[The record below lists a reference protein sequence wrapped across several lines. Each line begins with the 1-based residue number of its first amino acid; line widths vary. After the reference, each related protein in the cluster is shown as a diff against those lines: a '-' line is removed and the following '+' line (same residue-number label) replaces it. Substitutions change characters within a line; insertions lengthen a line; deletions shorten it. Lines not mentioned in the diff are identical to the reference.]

1 MAIYNED
8 LINDLAQQ
16 KVVLFLGAG
25 VSSSVNLDADN
36 RFKGWPTF
44 LEDASN
50 DREPSLKK
58 QIKKLL
64 SSKDYLLA
72 CELLQAV
79 ISSLKTVPG

>member
-72 CELLQAV
+72 CELLQADYGE
-79 ISSLKTVPG
+79 S

>member
-36 RFKGWPTF
+36 RFKG
-44 LEDASN
+44 
-50 DREPSLKK
+50 
-58 QIKKLL
+58 
-64 SSKDYLLA
+64 
-72 CELLQAV
+72 
-79 ISSLKTVPG
+79 

>member
-16 KVVLFLGAG
+16 KVVLFLGVG

-44 LEDASN
+44 LEDALTIESH
-50 DREPSLKK
+50 L
-58 QIKKLL
+58 
-64 SSKDYLLA
+64 
-72 CELLQAV
+72 
-79 ISSLKTVPG
+79 

>member
-58 QIKKLL
+58 KSKNYCPPKIIFLHVNYYKQIMESRGNVK
-64 SSKDYLLA
+64 
-72 CELLQAV
+72 
-79 ISSLKTVPG
+79 

>member
-44 LEDASN
+44 LEDASK

-58 QIKKLL
+58 QIKNYCPPKIIFLHVNYY
-64 SSKDYLLA
+64 KQIM
-72 CELLQAV
+72 ENRGNV
-79 ISSLKTVPG
+79 K